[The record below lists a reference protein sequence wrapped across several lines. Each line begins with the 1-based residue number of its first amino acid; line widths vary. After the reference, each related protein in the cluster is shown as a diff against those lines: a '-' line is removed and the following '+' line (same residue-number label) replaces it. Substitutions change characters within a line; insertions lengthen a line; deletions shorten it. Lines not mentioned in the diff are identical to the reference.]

1 MDSHCEGDMTKHMT
15 YKELSGRLDIKI
27 ESVRRLVMRKKWK
40 RVKGNDGET
49 RIHVPD
55 DFLDGRDDKHNDDH
69 DDKNDNVTMTLR
81 VENEAL
87 KMILDAERKRADAAE
102 KDRDR
107 WHELATKSWWKKIF
121 SAN

>member
-1 MDSHCEGDMTKHMT
+1 MTKHMT

>member
-1 MDSHCEGDMTKHMT
+1 
-15 YKELSGRLDIKI
+15 
-27 ESVRRLVMRKKWK
+27 
-40 RVKGNDGET
+40 
-49 RIHVPD
+49 
-55 DFLDGRDDKHNDDH
+55 
-69 DDKNDNVTMTLR
+69 MTLR